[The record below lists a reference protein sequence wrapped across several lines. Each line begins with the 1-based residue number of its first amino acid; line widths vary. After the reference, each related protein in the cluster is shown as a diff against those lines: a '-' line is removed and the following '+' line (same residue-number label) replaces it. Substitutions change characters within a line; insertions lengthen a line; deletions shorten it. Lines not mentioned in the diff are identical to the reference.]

1 MLWSEYDISC
11 HVLRKRA
18 KKELKVEMYVYF
30 MNNESCKLNFE
41 RINKKLIFVF
51 TLKLKH
57 VKYLKKMI
65 KIRSNLNID
74 KL

>member
-1 MLWSEYDISC
+1 
-11 HVLRKRA
+11 
-18 KKELKVEMYVYF
+18 MYVYF
-30 MNNESCKLNFE
+30 MNNESGKLNFE
-41 RINKKLIFVF
+41 GINKKLIFVF
-51 TLKLKH
+51 RLKLKR

>member
-1 MLWSEYDISC
+1 M
-11 HVLRKRA
+11 RKLA

-30 MNNESCKLNFE
+30 MSNESCKLNFE
-41 RINKKLIFVF
+41 GIDKKLTFVF
-51 TLKLKH
+51 KLKLKR

>member
-1 MLWSEYDISC
+1 MLWSEYVISC
-11 HVLRKRA
+11 NVLRKRA

-30 MNNESCKLNFE
+30 MSNESCKLNFE
-41 RINKKLIFVF
+41 GINKKFFVF
-51 TLKLKH
+51 KLKLKR

>member
-1 MLWSEYDISC
+1 MLWSEYIISC

-18 KKELKVEMYVYF
+18 KTGLKLEMYVYF
-30 MNNESCKLNFE
+30 MNNESGKLNFE
-41 RINKKLIFVF
+41 GINKKLIFVF
-51 TLKLKH
+51 RLKLKR